1 MKYRFLV
8 RAALV
13 ITLGLPPMVAGAQ
26 TGDFVNGLVT
36 KIDESAGR
44 IVIKHG
50 IASTPISRSQR
61 SKKPSETESVKGRS
75 EPEIPAG
82 HHVCILTNTKFSVP
96 VPCSQKRTESPTPAR
111 ALLAE
116 AATRNPVVLA
126 ESRPTISS

>member
-8 RAALV
+8 RAAPV

-26 TGDFVNGLVT
+26 TDDFVNGLVT

-44 IVIKHG
+44 IVIKDG
-50 IASTPISRSQR
+50 IASTPFHDHNDRKSQV
-61 SKKPSETESVKGRS
+61 KTESVKGRS
-75 EPEIPAG
+75 EPEVPAG
-82 HHVCILTNTKFSVP
+82 HHGCILTNIKFSVP

-111 ALLAE
+111 ASLAE

>member
-44 IVIKHG
+44 IVIKDR
-50 IASTPISRSQR
+50 IASTAISRSQR

-111 ALLAE
+111 ASLAE

>member
-44 IVIKHG
+44 IVIKDR
-50 IASTPISRSQR
+50 IASTAISRSQR
-61 SKKPSETESVKGRS
+61 SKKPSENRISQEV
-75 EPEIPAG
+75 PAG
-82 HHVCILTNTKFSVP
+82 HHGCILTNIKFSVP